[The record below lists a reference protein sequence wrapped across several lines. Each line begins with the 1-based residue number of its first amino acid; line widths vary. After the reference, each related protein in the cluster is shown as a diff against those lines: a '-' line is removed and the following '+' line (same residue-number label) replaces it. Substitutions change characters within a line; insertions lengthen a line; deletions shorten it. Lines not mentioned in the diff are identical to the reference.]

1 MSVNFGS
8 GRGRGESEALP
19 SAAVDIIYLD
29 HAASTPCDPRVV
41 EGMLPWFS
49 DRFANPASRGHRAGQ
64 QAAEAVEASRARAAG
79 LLGASGTAE
88 IVFTAGATE
97 SNTLALRGV
106 ATHGNVVRRH
116 LVTQVTEH
124 PSVLAPL
131 RRLERAGFRLTVL
144 GVAPDGR
151 VDPQRV
157 ADATGDDTLMVSLM
171 LANHE
176 TGSLQPVAEVGRAV
190 RAAGALLHCDASQAV
205 GKIPVD
211 FGSLGADLVT
221 FSGHKMYG
229 PKGVGGLW
237 IGARAR
243 EAGLRPVLEGGG
255 QEGGLRSGT
264 VNVPAVVGLAR
275 ALELAVEEMDIERV
289 RVAGLRDRLEG
300 MVLGVLDR
308 AWVNG
313 AIDNRL
319 PTTSS
324 FTFAGVDGNALV
336 ASMPE
341 LAVSTGA
348 ACASDRPEPSA
359 VLRGM
364 GIPRH
369 LANASLRVS
378 VGRFTTD
385 DEVDRAAA
393 RIVEEVERLR
403 SM

>member
-1 MSVNFGS
+1 MGT
-8 GRGRGESEALP
+8 RTGESEALP

-41 EGMLPWFS
+41 EAMLAWFT
-49 DRFANPASRGHRAGQ
+49 DGCANPASRGHVMGRA
-64 QAAEAVEASRARAAG
+64 AADAVERARATVAAA
-79 LLGASGTAE
+79 LGAAGTAE
-88 IVFTAGATE
+88 IVFTSGATE
-97 SNTLALRGV
+97 SNTLALRGI
-106 ATHGNVVRRH
+106 ATHGNARRRR

-131 RRLERAGFRLTVL
+131 RRLEREGFGLRML

-151 VDPQRV
+151 IDPQRL
-157 ADATGDDTLMVSLM
+157 ADAVDDDTLLVSLM

-176 TGSLQPVAEVGRAV
+176 TGTLQPVPEVAEAV
-190 RAAGALLHCDASQAV
+190 RSRGALLHCDASQAV
-205 GKIPVD
+205 GKVPVD
-211 FGSLGADLVT
+211 VGALGVDLLT
-221 FSGHKMYG
+221 FSGHKVHG

-237 IGARAR
+237 IGPRAR
-243 EAGLRPVLEGGG
+243 RAGLRPVLEGGG

-264 VNVPAVVGLAR
+264 VNVPAAVGLAR
-275 ALELAVEEMDIERV
+275 ALELAVEEMDTESV
-289 RVAGLRDRLEG
+289 RVAGLRDRLEEL
-300 MVLGVLDR
+300 VLGVLDG

-324 FTFAGVDGNALV
+324 FTFAGLDGNALV
-336 ASMPE
+336 ASLPE

-378 VGRFTTD
+378 VGRFTTGD
-385 DEVDRAAA
+385 DVDRAAA
-393 RIVEEVERLR
+393 RIVEEVGRLR

>member
-1 MSVNFGS
+1 
-8 GRGRGESEALP
+8 
-19 SAAVDIIYLD
+19 
-29 HAASTPCDPRVV
+29 
-41 EGMLPWFS
+41 MLPWFTE
-49 DRFANPASRGHRAGQ
+49 RFANPASRAHRTGQ
-64 QAAEAVEASRARAAG
+64 ESAAAVEHARARVAE
-79 LLGASGTAE
+79 LLGASGSAE
-88 IVFTAGATE
+88 IVFTSGATE
-97 SNTLALRGV
+97 ANTLALRGP
-106 ATHGNVVRRH
+106 ATHGNARRRH

-131 RRLERAGFRLTVL
+131 RRLEREGFRLTVL

-157 ADATGDDTLMVSLM
+157 ADAIDDDTLLVSVM

-176 TGSLQPVAEVGRAV
+176 TGTLQPVDEITDAV
-190 RAAGALLHCDASQAV
+190 RGAGALLHCDASQGV
-205 GKIPVD
+205 GKIPVNV
-211 FGSLGADLVT
+211 GTLGADLLT

-237 IGARAR
+237 IGRRAQR
-243 EAGLRPVLEGGG
+243 AGLRPVLEGGG
-255 QEGGLRSGT
+255 QEQGRRSGT

-275 ALELAVEEMDIERV
+275 ALEIAHDDLAGEARRMT
-289 RVAGLRDRLEG
+289 GLRDRLERS
-300 MVLGVLDR
+300 VLEALDR

-313 AIDNRL
+313 CVAHRL
-319 PTTSS
+319 PTTTSL
-324 FTFAGVDGNALV
+324 TFAGVDGNGLV

-369 LANASLRVS
+369 LAGASLRLS
-378 VGRFTTD
+378 VGRSTTVP
-385 DEVDRAAA
+385 EVDLAAR

-403 SM
+403 AL